1 MHNFFTDKLGY
12 KLIQRTKS
20 ARQMIKLCFSLFSL
34 IFILATTSNVALSE
48 TLECEITHR
57 FINERLELQKKWMPD
72 KTVHTL
78 EATNGTKI
86 IAPASI
92 KMDGK
97 LRRNKTTNRIKLAY
111 RFKMDRPDIVNV
123 DYVYQPSK
131 GILKVY
137 SMTNTD
143 LLKLHGQVASGT
155 CREIKLAKPKAVV
168 KPKLAKITKPKAK
181 PAYISGTTL
190 TSLHINFKNAQLV
203 DFMCELE
210 AIFHNVRTKQNTII
224 PFFPNVD
231 GLGHSILTTDIED
244 SFDNSLP
251 KLDNLTIKIQSSTG
265 SSCKPAGL
273 SYLSLVDNSFNK
285 LIKINQNGRI
295 EIPNFEI
302 KNLQ

>member
-1 MHNFFTDKLGY
+1 M
-12 KLIQRTKS
+12 IQRTKS
-20 ARQMIKLCFSLFSL
+20 AKQMIKLCFSLFIL
-34 IFILATTSNVALSE
+34 IFILAINSSIALSE
-48 TLECEITHR
+48 TLECKITHR

-86 IAPASI
+86 IIPKSI

-97 LRRNKTTNRIKLAY
+97 LRRDKTTNRINLSYKL
-111 RFKMDRPDIVNV
+111 KMSRPNRVKV

-131 GILKVY
+131 GKLKVY
-137 SMTNTD
+137 SAANTD
-143 LLKLHGQVASGT
+143 LLKLSGLVASGT
-155 CREIKLAKPKAVV
+155 CRVIILAKPKPVV
-168 KPKLAKITKPKAK
+168 KLKLPKVSKPKVK
-181 PAYISGTTL
+181 PAYTPGTTL

-231 GLGHSILTTDIED
+231 GLGHSILTTDIKD
-244 SFDNSLP
+244 SFNKSIP

-265 SSCKPAGL
+265 SSCKPKGL

-285 LIKINQNGRI
+285 LVKISQNGRI
-295 EIPNFEI
+295 EIPSFEI
-302 KNLQ
+302 KNLP

>member
-1 MHNFFTDKLGY
+1 
-12 KLIQRTKS
+12 
-20 ARQMIKLCFSLFSL
+20 MIKLCFSLFIL
-34 IFILATTSNVALSE
+34 IFILAINSSIALSE
-48 TLECEITHR
+48 TLECKITHR

-78 EATNGTKI
+78 EATNGTEI
-86 IAPASI
+86 IIPASI
-92 KMDGK
+92 KMNGK
-97 LRRNKTTNRIKLAY
+97 LRRDKTTNRIKLSY
-111 RFKMDRPDIVNV
+111 RFEMNRPEYLKV

-131 GILKVY
+131 GRVKIY
-137 SMTNTD
+137 SMANTD
-143 LLKLHGQVASGT
+143 LLKLRGQVASGT
-155 CREIKLAKPKAVV
+155 CREIKLAKPKAVAKPKTVV

-190 TSLHINFKNAQLV
+190 TSLHINFQNAQLV

-210 AIFHNVRTKQNTII
+210 AIFHNVRTQQNTII

-251 KLDNLTIKIQSSTG
+251 RLDNLTIKIQSSTG
-265 SSCKPAGL
+265 SSCKPKSL
-273 SYLSLVDNSFNK
+273 SYLALVDNSFNK
-285 LIKINQNGRI
+285 LVKINQNGRI

-302 KNLQ
+302 KNLP

>member
-1 MHNFFTDKLGY
+1 M
-12 KLIQRTKS
+12 IQRTKS
-20 ARQMIKLCFSLFSL
+20 AKQMIKLCFSLFIL
-34 IFILATTSNVALSE
+34 IFILAINSSIALSE
-48 TLECEITHR
+48 TLECKITHR

-86 IAPASI
+86 IIPKSI

-97 LRRNKTTNRIKLAY
+97 LRRDKTTNRINLSYK
-111 RFKMDRPDIVNV
+111 FKMSRPNRVKV

-131 GILKVY
+131 GKLKVY
-137 SMTNTD
+137 SAANTD
-143 LLKLHGQVASGT
+143 LLKLSGLVASGT
-155 CREIKLAKPKAVV
+155 CRVIILAKPKPVV
-168 KPKLAKITKPKAK
+168 KLKLPKVSKPKVK
-181 PAYISGTTL
+181 PAYTPGTTL

-231 GLGHSILTTDIED
+231 GLGHSILTTDIKD
-244 SFDNSLP
+244 SFNKSIP

-265 SSCKPAGL
+265 SSCKPKGL

-285 LIKINQNGRI
+285 LVKISQNGRI
-295 EIPNFEI
+295 EIPSFEI
-302 KNLQ
+302 KNLP

>member
-1 MHNFFTDKLGY
+1 MTQKNT
-12 KLIQRTKS
+12 LIKHF
-20 ARQMIKLCFSLFSL
+20 IKLCLPL
-34 IFILATTSNVALSE
+34 IILTFVVAINPNVAQSE
-48 TLECEITHR
+48 TLECKITHR

-78 EATNGTKI
+78 EVTNGTKI
-86 IAPASI
+86 IVPASI

-97 LRRNKTTNRIKLAY
+97 LRRDKTTNRVKLSY
-111 RFKMDRPDIVNV
+111 KFKMARPNSVKV

-131 GILKVY
+131 GKLKVY
-137 SMTNTD
+137 SLANTD
-143 LLKLHGQVASGT
+143 SLKLHGQVASGT
-155 CREIKLAKPKAVV
+155 CKVIKIVKPKLVV
-168 KPKLAKITKPKAK
+168 KPKPAVKPKPVVNK
-181 PAYISGTTL
+181 RPAYIPGTTL

-231 GLGHSILTTDIED
+231 GLGHSILTTDIKD
-244 SFDNSLP
+244 SFNKSIP

-285 LIKINQNGRI
+285 LVKINQNGRI
-295 EIPNFEI
+295 EIPSFEI
-302 KNLQ
+302 KNLP